1 MSYFFKNLK
10 NKLNLYVLIVQIVS
24 RSFLVVVVSILNYSS
39 YFLIAA
45 TCATRPYMH
54 KHRRILLQRR
64 LVLTLVLY

>member
-1 MSYFFKNLK
+1 MPYYYKNFK

-24 RSFLVVVVSILNYSS
+24 RSFLAVVVSILNFSS
-39 YFLIAA
+39 TTA